1 VFEICPHKWLRGGLV
16 YSFGSQ
22 RPGSGARDMVYE
34 DWFYCER
41 CLTNNYIN
49 RRVIGNSYAKPVDG
63 ALPK

>member
-1 VFEICPHKWLRGGLV
+1 LV